1 VADESENNT
10 GNTENGSNGNSNGN
24 QNMDLLLGDNSND
37 GIIDIGPQKGPLASF
52 FSNVDVLRQISM
64 IIGLLIVLA
73 IVVIIWSWG
82 KEADYRPLGT
92 YQTEE
97 LITTL
102 DFLDQQKIEYR
113 LEGNNV
119 LVMSDEYQ
127 KIKLQMTR
135 AGLAIEEAE
144 NGDDILL
151 QDMGFGVSQRVE
163 QERLK
168 LSRERQLMLAIK
180 QMKNVT
186 NAQVLLAIPKES
198 VFARK
203 EREASATVVVT
214 SVRSYALSGQEV
226 ESIVDLVAS
235 SVQGLS
241 PNNVTVTDQR
251 GRLLHS
257 GSNDGV
263 SAQTSKEFG
272 MQRDREAEYK
282 SKIDTILIPVLG
294 LANYA
299 SEVDLVMD
307 FTVVEE
313 TKKVFNPVNQAIRSE
328 LLIEDKSSSSLL
340 GSIPGALSNQPPAN
354 GSIPEELEDEGRFP
368 NALDGSSRTE
378 STRNYEVD
386 TTITHTKH
394 KVGKVDRLG
403 VSVALDYTKSVNAE
417 GETIYTPRSEEE
429 IENIRQLLLGGL
441 GINAERGDILAIAS
455 VSFNRPEL
463 DPEKELD
470 FWETEAF
477 EGYVRF
483 GGSLLIILLTLLMV
497 VRPIMKKLLYP
508 EVIETEDDYDLG
520 GAIGAIGNDNLQ
532 LLSEDDSEGI
542 EFGLSNGQIKLP
554 DLHKDADL
562 LKAVRALVANEPG
575 LSAQVIREWL
585 VTDE

>member
-1 VADESENNT
+1 MSNSASNANLLLE
-10 GNTENGSNGNSNGN
+10 GNGNNE
-24 QNMDLLLGDNSND
+24 
-37 GIIDIGPQKGPLASF
+37 IPAVPQKGAISSF

-92 YQTEE
+92 YQTDE
-97 LITTL
+97 LISTL
-102 DFLDQQKIEYR
+102 DFLDQQKLPYK

-119 LVMSDEYQ
+119 SVMSDQYQ
-127 KIKLQMTR
+127 KIKLLMTR
-135 AGLAIEEAE
+135 AGLVNDNTE

-163 QERLK
+163 KERLK
-168 LSRERQLMLAIK
+168 LSRERQLALAIK
-180 QMKNVT
+180 EMKNIT

-203 EREASATVVVT
+203 ERQASATVVITT
-214 SVRSYALSGQEV
+214 SRSYALSGQEV
-226 ESIVDLVAS
+226 DSIVDLVAS
-235 SVQGLS
+235 AVQGLS

-257 GSNDGV
+257 GSTSGA

-272 MQRDREAEYK
+272 MQREREEEYK
-282 SKIDTILIPVLG
+282 SKIDAILIPVLG
-294 LANYA
+294 IANYA

-313 TKKVFNPVNQAIRSE
+313 TKKTFNPSNQAVRSE
-328 LLIEDKSSSSLL
+328 MLIEDKSSSSSLL
-340 GSIPGALSNQPPAN
+340 GSVPGALSNQPPAN
-354 GSIPEELEDEGRFP
+354 GAIPEELTEANEEA
-368 NALDGSSRTE
+368 NTNDGSSRTE

-394 KVGKVDRLG
+394 KVGKVDRLA
-403 VSVALDYTKSVNAE
+403 VSVALDYTKSVNDA
-417 GETIYTPRSEEE
+417 GEAVYTPRTPQEV
-429 IENIRQLLLGGL
+429 ENIRQLLLGGL
-441 GINAERGDILAIAS
+441 GINDARGDILALAS
-455 VSFNRPEL
+455 VSFNRPDVE
-463 DPEKELD
+463 PIIEED
-470 FWETEAF
+470 FWETETF
-477 EGYVRF
+477 QGYVRF
-483 GGSLLIILLTLLMV
+483 GGSLLVIILTLLLI

-508 EVIETEDDYDLG
+508 EPTETEEDYELG
-520 GAIGAIGNDNLQ
+520 GAIGSIDNDNLQ
-532 LLSEDDSEGI
+532 LLSDDHNDTPD
-542 EFGLSNGQIKLP
+542 FGLNNSGQIKLP
-554 DLHKDADL
+554 DLHKHEDL

-585 VTDE
+585 LEDE

>member
-1 VADESENNT
+1 MADEPENNAD
-10 GNTENGSNGNSNGN
+10 NAENESNSNN
-24 QNMDLLLGDNSND
+24 QNQSLDLLLGDNSND
-37 GIIDIGPQKGPLASF
+37 DITDVTPQKGALASF

-119 LVMSDEYQ
+119 LVMSNEYQ

-135 AGLAIEEAE
+135 AGLVADDAE

-168 LSRERQLMLAIK
+168 LSRERQLVLAIK
-180 QMKNVT
+180 EMKNVT

-226 ESIVDLVAS
+226 DSIVDLVAS
-235 SVQGLS
+235 AVQGLS

-272 MQRDREAEYK
+272 MQREREAEYK
-282 SKIDTILIPVLG
+282 SKIDAILIPVLG

-328 LLIEDKSSSSLL
+328 LLIEDKSNSSLL

-368 NALDGSSRTE
+368 NAVDGSSRTE

-403 VSVALDYTKSVNAE
+403 VSVALDYAKSVNAE
-417 GETIYTPRSEEE
+417 GETVYTPRSAEE

-441 GINAERGDILAIAS
+441 GINAERGDVLSIAS

-463 DPEKELD
+463 DPEAELA
-470 FWETEAF
+470 FWQTEAF

-483 GGSLLIILLTLLMV
+483 GGSLLIILLTLLMI

-508 EVIETEDDYDLG
+508 ETIETEDDYDLG

-532 LLSEDDSEGI
+532 LLSEDESDGI

-575 LSAQVIREWL
+575 LSAQVIKEWL
-585 VTDE
+585 VLDE